1 MSLLFC
7 SANSIARLSVSTIG
21 AAVRE
26 TCAVASCAPARTEN
40 IASIAPPTAA
50 IRILFT
56 IASLPPIQEFP
67 ASNFLF
73 LKSTS
78 LVSQRLHRLQARRLI
93 RRQIPEEKSRRA
105 RHHERYNHAER
116 GHRNPQTS
124 RQKKLRR
131 YGDGNS
137 EQNPDYRPATAD
149 HQGFH
154 QELIHDPARRQS
166 PFECRFL
173 AFVAAP
179 SLA

>member
-7 SANSIARLSVSTIG
+7 KASSMARLSVNTAG
-21 AAVRE
+21 APVFAARV
-26 TCAVASCAPARTEN
+26 VPSCALARAEN
-40 IASIAPPTAA
+40 SASIAPPSAA
-50 IRILFT
+50 IRMLFT
-56 IASLPPIQEFP
+56 IASLPPLQEFP

-73 LKSTS
+73 PKSIS
-78 LVSQRLHRLQARRLI
+78 LVSQGLHRLQARRLI

-154 QELIHDPARRQS
+154 QELIHD
-166 PFECRFL
+166 L
-173 AFVAAP
+173 APRGAN
-179 SLA
+179 S